1 MKILKK
7 MSIGAING
15 VRKGFKDVKETRFVA
30 RMMGIA
36 QSVHVED
43 GALGTYRKFTGEFKG
58 INADGE
64 EFVSA
69 VCYLPTPVD
78 SLLASSMASN
88 DGAAVNFAFDIS
100 VAPNDSPIGYEYVV
114 STLLE
119 TKPSNP
125 LAELMSKV
133 APLQIA
139 AKPKQPELPGVNAD
153 EKTEA
158 AKVAATEAEAK
169 PNGNGK
175 KAK

>member
-1 MKILKK
+1 MQILKK

-30 RMMGIA
+30 RIMGIA
-36 QSVHVED
+36 QSVQVED

-69 VCYLPTPVD
+69 VCYLPAPVD
-78 SLLASSMASN
+78 SLLASHMASN

-100 VAPNDSPIGYEYVV
+100 IAPNDSPIGYEYVV

-139 AKPKQPELPGVNAD
+139 AKPKQAELPGVDGKRKLDIDETIAK

-158 AKVAATEAEAK
+158 AKSL
-169 PNGNGK
+169 GK
-175 KAK
+175 KSK